1 MSQTI
6 RAKIVEQLETLPESK
21 QWQVLEYT
29 HGLQKHARQG
39 VDGKKMVKF
48 AGTFPLDDLV
58 IIEETIKAGCEQ
70 VDANEW

>member
-6 RAKIVEQLETLPESK
+6 KAKIVEQLETLPENL

-29 HGLQKHARQG
+29 QGLHKHARRG
-39 VDGKKMVKF
+39 VDGKKMIKF
-48 AGTFPLDDLV
+48 AGTIPSDDLA
-58 IIEETIKAGCEQ
+58 IIEEAIKSGCEQ